1 VRFLGCLWATVPQDA
16 AGFAIELIAAD
27 KGADLVIRW

>member
-1 VRFLGCLWATVPQDA
+1 VPQDA